1 MYLTQHNN
9 KLKEIKTISKK
20 QSIVEE
26 PRFNLVEEISLNSA
40 VKQGKR
46 KNMHPGKKQH
56 RSNSRNF
63 IFPSPRIP
71 AMNKKGQAKSKM
83 DRDFIVRR
91 NL

>member
-1 MYLTQHNN
+1 
-9 KLKEIKTISKK
+9 
-20 QSIVEE
+20 
-26 PRFNLVEEISLNSA
+26 
-40 VKQGKR
+40 
-46 KNMHPGKKQH
+46 MHPGKKQH